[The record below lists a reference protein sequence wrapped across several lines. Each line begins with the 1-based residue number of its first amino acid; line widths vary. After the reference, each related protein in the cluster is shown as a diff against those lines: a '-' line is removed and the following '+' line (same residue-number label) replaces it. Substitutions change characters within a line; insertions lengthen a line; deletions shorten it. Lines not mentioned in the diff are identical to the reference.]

1 MGILENIADFL
12 SKEAGQRRT
21 QALNEG
27 LAYYVP
33 PELRQKLGL
42 LAEMTPTAT
51 IERAGQA
58 GERMMAPDRTAAQ
71 RVGDL
76 GAMLSETAGVVAP
89 AMVAN
94 RAAMPVA
101 QAVQEGLLGF
111 SMGADDMGRRFVERM
126 NQPGPVPT
134 MYSNPVGLLGQNAKK
149 EVLGSGYGQTDIR
162 LTIPGVE
169 GKVDYSVFEGRPKIN
184 MIEVPEGARRK
195 GNASK
200 LLKALQDEFPDTEID
215 WGMLTEDGSR
225 LYGAT
230 KFKDVPSDFADD
242 FAKLN
247 SARASLARKK
257 NEFSDMQSRGVTPP
271 AAFFDEWND
280 LGDKVSE
287 LERALEFERPTKRI
301 IDQPLPT
308 PRNDAE
314 AMAKQVLEMR
324 AAGRAGDVT
333 EEMMAAADPQYMF
346 FNTPLPMDYE
356 SRMARA
362 DQYFPDTGYHA
373 TTADFQAF
381 EPLMRGTATD
391 AGWFGDADYFS
402 PSSQYAE
409 RFVSFPAENPLVI
422 PARLNRGNVYDW
434 RAMEADR
441 GGRGLGNNA
450 DAALQTRERLEREG
464 FNSVEVSNPIIKA
477 DAPLSDELWS
487 SMIMADP
494 SIEMM
499 GRENVSKSLQAG
511 IPRKSLEDYY
521 SAEMLNL
528 LPTQRVIDEIAIFSP
543 NQIRSRFARFDP
555 EFRHLRNLSAG
566 VGGLG
571 LLSYGYPS
579 EEY

>member
-1 MGILENIADFL
+1 MADRFGRTPAQINADMATIARL
-12 SKEAGQRRT
+12 SGYD
-21 QALNEG
+21 QADPSNYSD
-27 LAYYVP
+27 A
-33 PELRQKLGL
+33 LRQNAARMGMTPSEYVSWSRSQGSIQAAPAGPQLRERAWQGAARREGTQFADRVVGRPYRAEGGSLSLLDFAGGGALDLVDAVSRGRDASIGDAAMAALGV
-42 LAEMTPTAT
+42 AEMSGAPLALSGA
-51 IERAGQA
+51 RKAAAG
-58 GERMMAPDRTAAQ
+58 AAAEVPSTKLT
-71 RVGDL
+71 RSL
-76 GAMLSETAGVVAP
+76 
-89 AMVAN
+89 
-94 RAAMPVA
+94 R
-101 QAVQEGLLGF
+101 EGLLD
-111 SMGADDMGRRFVERM
+111 A
-126 NQPGPVPT
+126 PT
-134 MYSNPVGLLGQNAKK
+134 L
-149 EVLGSGYGQTDIR
+149 
-162 LTIPGVE
+162 
-169 GKVDYSVFEGRPKIN
+169 
-184 MIEVPEGARRK
+184 
-195 GNASK
+195 
-200 LLKALQDEFPDTEID
+200 
-215 WGMLTEDGSR
+215 
-225 LYGAT
+225 
-230 KFKDVPSDFADD
+230 
-242 FAKLN
+242 
-247 SARASLARKK
+247 
-257 NEFSDMQSRGVTPP
+257 P
-271 AAFFDEWND
+271 A
-280 LGDKVSE
+280 
-287 LERALEFERPTKRI
+287 
-301 IDQPLPT
+301 
-308 PRNDAE
+308 PRNEAE
-314 AMAKQVLEMR
+314 VMAKWILEMR
-324 AAGRAGDVT
+324 AIGRAGDVT

-566 VGGLG
+566 VGGAG

-579 EEY
+579 EGY